1 MFLGKPFRFHCN
13 DHRNF
18 FCLFP
23 IGVILCNVLLI
34 HRMIYNNRWK
44 HTAVALDDD
53 RILIFGGLADKNKRF
68 NDVWIFTISAGCV

>member
-1 MFLGKPFRFHCN
+1 M
-13 DHRNF
+13 
-18 FCLFP
+18 
-23 IGVILCNVLLI
+23 CNVLLI